1 MSKAIQ
7 VKEAVKETLVGVEE
21 PVQVSAQSKARFSQ
35 NAVKDPQ
42 SGELVMGPDEFINAV
57 APANEDYVSCF
68 PPRPASL
75 RTRLPQSLGLHPL
88 RQFVS
93 NKLFSHCRSTR
104 SHASNMACSS
114 RSPIAKARERSPW
127 PIGSPSRTS

>member
-57 APANEDYVSCF
+57 APANEDYVSPFYSGC
-68 PPRPASL
+68 L
-75 RTRLPQSLGLHPL
+75 RCESI
-88 RQFVS
+88 
-93 NKLFSHCRSTR
+93 
-104 SHASNMACSS
+104 
-114 RSPIAKARERSPW
+114 SPIRCLSPFATR
-127 PIGSPSRTS
+127 GF

>member
-57 APANEDYVSCF
+57 APANEDYVSLFLSFVLFFFFFLSYGCF
-68 PPRPASL
+68 RCGSITPIPKLSPFA
-75 RTRLPQSLGLHPL
+75 TRGL
-88 RQFVS
+88 
-93 NKLFSHCRSTR
+93 
-104 SHASNMACSS
+104 
-114 RSPIAKARERSPW
+114 
-127 PIGSPSRTS
+127 

>member
-57 APANEDYVSCF
+57 APANEDYVSPF
-68 PPRPASL
+68 SL
-75 RTRLPQSLGLHPL
+75 WLAGWL
-88 RQFVS
+88 RCGS
-93 NKLFSHCRSTR
+93 I
-104 SHASNMACSS
+104 
-114 RSPIAKARERSPW
+114 SPIP
-127 PIGSPSRTS
+127 